1 MGLSKKKTKKLGD
14 WLEKRAQAIWANL
27 RTNHLWQRM
36 LKNTTATTI
45 AVILALIPS
54 VGRILGKA
62 AYLAPMVT
70 VFGHPGRRFGAM
82 AEALVLAVA
91 GTVVGLAWS
100 TLAVYLS
107 SLVYENNAPAAYT
120 IKGIFIATAV
130 LFHGLLRSHT
140 PRLFIFVLLLVIV
153 SVVSLTSTAVEVT
166 TSLATQLL
174 YPICMATAVLL
185 IVNIT
190 IFPEFSSS
198 FLGITTI
205 ETLGETIG
213 VLRDAGEYFVAISN
227 LNEGKEIVERVPGL
241 ANTITRQRTTLAE
254 KSKIVADVPL
264 SQTISNIFRKSHIK
278 SPVTYVIPLHRLL
291 FLARCKLV

>member
-1 MGLSKKKTKKLGD
+1 MGFPKKASKKLGD
-14 WLEKRAQAIWANL
+14 WLEKRAQAIWTNL

-36 LKNTTATTI
+36 LKNTIATTI

-54 VGRILGKA
+54 VERVLGKA
-62 AYLAPMVT
+62 AYLAPIVT

-82 AEALVLAVA
+82 AEALVLALA
-91 GTVVGLAWS
+91 GTLVGLAWS
-100 TLAVYLS
+100 TLALYLS

-120 IKGIFIATAV
+120 IKGLFLAAAL

-153 SVVSLTSTAVEVT
+153 SVVSLTGTAVEVT
-166 TSLATQLL
+166 TSFVTQLL
-174 YPICMATAVLL
+174 YPICIAMAVLL

-213 VLRDAGEYFVAISN
+213 VLRDAGEYFVAVANSN
-227 LNEGKEIVERVPGL
+227 EEKEIDEETPNL
-241 ANTITRQRTTLAE
+241 KDTLSRQRTTLAE
-254 KSKIVADVPL
+254 KSKTIADIPI
-264 SQTISNIFRKSHIK
+264 SQTLSNIFFKSHIRPTTK
-278 SPVTYVIPLHRLL
+278 
-291 FLARCKLV
+291 